1 MYPRIRR
8 LREECEYSQRV
19 LAEYLHCSQV
29 GYSHYENGRRDLP
42 TDILIRLAAFY
53 KTSIDYL
60 LGLTDETEP
69 YPRAGSESDLVSIKS
84 VHRV

>member
-42 TDILIRLAAFY
+42 TYILIHLAAFY

-60 LGLTDETEP
+60 VDHTDD
-69 YPRAGSESDLVSIKS
+69 PRPCRK
-84 VHRV
+84 RK